1 MRMKREMNMK
11 AVFFRFMNGRYGQQG
26 LDSLGFFLIFMV
38 LVLMGSPFVWIASPF
53 VAGWIVFR
61 LLSRNTTGR
70 SAEERQFR
78 KITSVVAGWLAPFWR
93 TIAKT
98 FAFAA
103 GFVWRFVRKSTVRYR
118 QERTRFRERKTY
130 MHVHCPQCRNVL
142 RLPRGKGR
150 LSVTC
155 PVCKKAFDKAT

>member
-1 MRMKREMNMK
+1 MK
-11 AVFFRFMNGRYGQQG
+11 AVFFRFMSGRYGQQG
-26 LDSLGFFLIFMV
+26 LDSLGFFLIVMV
-38 LVLMGSPFVWIASPF
+38 LILAGSPYVWVFSPF
-53 VAGWIVFR
+53 AAVWMIFR
-61 LLSRNTTGR
+61 LLSCNTAGR
-70 SAEERQFR
+70 FAEEQQFR
-78 KITSVVAGWLAPFWR
+78 RITSVVAGWLTPFWR

-98 FAFAA
+98 LAFAA
-103 GFVWRFVRKSTVRYR
+103 GFVWRFIRKSTVKFR
-118 QERTRFRERKTY
+118 QERTRFRERKTH